1 MPKVSAKRSAT
12 KRKRS
17 KSTSGKRAR
26 RKLFSKKK
34 IARLIGYKTP
44 FPNKKYCSLVYAQVF
59 NLDGTA
65 VAPTATHT
73 FRCNSTF
80 DPDFTSTGGQPR
92 HRDAL
97 AAIYNRY
104 VVVSSKIYVT
114 MFAPASSSQGQLFG
128 FVALRANSAD
138 GVSSVATYKNLVE
151 NGGVRLVPI
160 GSRDGGADLRRFKMS
175 YSTRKLYGKN
185 PFNEDDFHANVGANP
200 STSPV
205 FIVGVTPANG
215 TDDLGVVRC
224 TVKIIYKCMFYRKH
238 DNNTLE
244 ED

>member
-1 MPKVSAKRSAT
+1 MPKASAKRSAT

-34 IARLIGYKTP
+34 IARAIGFKAP

-65 VAPTATHT
+65 VAPTATKT
-73 FRCNSTF
+73 FRANSTH
-80 DPDFTSTGGQPR
+80 DPDYSGTGHQPR

-104 VVVSSKIYVT
+104 VVVSSKIYIT

-128 FVALRANSAD
+128 FVGIRGNSAD
-138 GVSSVATYKNLVE
+138 TISTVATWANLIE

-160 GSRDGGADLRRFKMS
+160 GSRDGGTDVRRFKMS

-185 PFNEDDFHANVGANP
+185 PYMEDDFHAVVGASP

-238 DNNTLE
+238 DNQALE
-244 ED
+244 QD